1 MEIWERVLIRLFQGY
16 WTESSKESK
25 ILSNTCYFCKKEID
39 NHNKEDLDNCTTK
52 FENCINIEDIMK
64 YSIKEGIEKT

>member
-16 WTESSKESK
+16 WTELSKESK